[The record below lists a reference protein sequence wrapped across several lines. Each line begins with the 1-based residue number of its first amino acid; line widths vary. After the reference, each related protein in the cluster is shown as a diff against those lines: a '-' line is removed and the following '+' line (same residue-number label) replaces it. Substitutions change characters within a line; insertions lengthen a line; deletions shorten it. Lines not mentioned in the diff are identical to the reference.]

1 MQKLGCKSA
10 DVFLTSYGVCRSDV
24 GKLAVAKAFSG
35 MILDEAQ
42 QIKNYNS
49 QVSKAVK
56 EIAEAVGP
64 IRVALSG
71 TPVENKLQD
80 LNSQFEYILPGYLAS
95 SRTDFQQ
102 QFGRPVTAA
111 ARGQQSEEHL
121 AKQRLLQRT
130 VRPFIMRRQKTDPEI
145 CKDLPDKIVQD
156 PKADGACKQ
165 FFRARLIDVGSLK
178 KDPRR
183 ACACAGSRLRA
194 DGSAKEALP
203 GGTGGV

>member
-1 MQKLGCKSA
+1 MRRHLQKQLGSRSV

-24 GKLAVAKAFSG
+24 RKLALPKAFSG

-49 QVSKAVK
+49 KISKAVK

-64 IRVALSG
+64 IRIALSG

-95 SRTDFQQ
+95 SRTDFQE

-111 ARGQQSEEHL
+111 ACGPENEKQL
-121 AKQRLLQRT
+121 AQKRLLQRI
-130 VRPFIMRRQKTDPEI
+130 VRPFILRRQKTDPEI
-145 CKDLPDKIVQD
+145 CKDSPEKIVQD
-156 PKADGACKQ
+156 
-165 FFRARLIDVGSLK
+165 L
-178 KDPRR
+178 R
-183 ACACAGSRLRA
+183 ACGAEMRPFGPSL
-194 DGSAKEALP
+194 SSL
-203 GGTGGV
+203 